1 MVKRLLCVINTY
13 SGTSTFCFADL
24 GNNGEEELDD
34 EPSTSP
40 IPSPSSPSS
49 PSPPFLL
56 LTNNSNSE

>member
-34 EPSTSP
+34 DDVE
-40 IPSPSSPSS
+40 
-49 PSPPFLL
+49 
-56 LTNNSNSE
+56 EGY